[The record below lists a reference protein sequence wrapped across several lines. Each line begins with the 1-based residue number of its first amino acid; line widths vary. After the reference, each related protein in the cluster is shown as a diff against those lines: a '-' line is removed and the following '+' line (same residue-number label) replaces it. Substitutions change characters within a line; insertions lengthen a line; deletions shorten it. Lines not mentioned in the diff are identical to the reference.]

1 MVFGPLSVAA
11 AFLFA
16 VQDHPPPTSVS
27 QLNIDNDNERCVV
40 GGGDGVI
47 RPQQRIHDS
56 HGGSGGTQFGRS
68 GVTVILTV
76 AAPSPPGPVNLSYA
90 SF

>member
-16 VQDHPPPTSVS
+16 VQDHPPPTLVS
-27 QLNIDNDNERCVV
+27 QLNKDNDNERCVV
-40 GGGDGVI
+40 GGGGGVI

-56 HGGSGGTQFGRS
+56 HGGSGGTQLGRS
-68 GVTVILTV
+68 GVTVTLTV
-76 AAPSPPGPVNLSYA
+76 AAPSPPVPGNSSYA
-90 SF
+90 SC